1 MMSSFDDIAIDLPHH
16 EITNSVLVQ
25 IALKINRLRQVAR
38 ELGFDTN
45 DIDKLHNEYDTKN
58 ECCYQALLQWWQR
71 PPRNSS
77 KKLRQ
82 LHNSLCKT
90 GQSECLLKVFR
101 EDDNYKSITYVSNNS
116 EIPVG
121 ILDSDIN
128 GNQTL
133 LLEIA
138 RRLCGKWRMVGR
150 LLDLEECV
158 IDEVHYNHNDSKER
172 AYRMLVKWRDKKGSE
187 AKVSQLVAALLIVKQ
202 YDALEEIE
210 KNLKRE

>member
-38 ELGFDTN
+38 ELGFDAN
-45 DIDKLHNEYDTKN
+45 DVDKLHDEYDTKT
-58 ECCYQALLQWWQR
+58 ECCYQALLRWWHC

-77 KKLRQ
+77 TKLKKLYK
-82 LHNSLCKT
+82 SLCKT
-90 GQSECLLKVFR
+90 GQSECLQKVFI
-101 EDDNYKSITYVSNNS
+101 EDDNYKSITYVSSNS
-116 EIPVG
+116 EIPVE
-121 ILDSDIN
+121 ILASDIN

-133 LLEIA
+133 LLDVA
-138 RRLCGKWRMVGR
+138 RCLCGKWRMVGR
-150 LLDLEECV
+150 LLDLEERV
-158 IDEVHYNHNDSKER
+158 IEEVHYNHNDSKER

-187 AKVSQLVAALLIVKQ
+187 TKVSQLVAALLIVKQ

-210 KNLKRE
+210 KNIKRE